1 MAKKL
6 SEQVKEVVR
15 EKKVK
20 SKKKERLLTGS
31 TLRDIV
37 LGGAPGVYGIQTGV
51 IWNVIGV
58 SGGGKTFESTELIA
72 VNRALLKDKFK
83 FHYDDAELGN
93 EVDCVKLYGFDLMK
107 ESLLKKKN
115 KGGIEE
121 PVRSK
126 TVEELHMN
134 IKKFLYKL
142 NKDDIGCYI
151 LDSLDA
157 LISNEVK
164 DIIEQRE
171 KKFDK
176 NEEYDEGSYYMQ
188 KARYLKFEM
197 FPDIKP
203 LIEESNCL
211 LIITSQQSEKINV
224 THGSRKDR
232 AGGKALRFF
241 AHYESWMRE
250 LEKIK
255 VTVKGDTR
263 TIGARFIEDFT
274 KTRNPRPFRQCKTTI
289 FFEYGIS
296 DIDSNLDFV
305 FNLLTDTGRDKTGKD
320 SKLGLKD
327 CLEFFKDNTNEFF
340 EIFKNKRMLKK
351 ELDKIEDIKKDQN
364 YWWILKP
371 DLIEYIENNNLEE
384 KLKKMVIDKWE
395 DIENKIKIERKRKY

>member
-6 SEQVKEVVR
+6 SEQVKEVAR

-20 SKKKERLLTGS
+20 FKKKERLLTGS

-72 VNRALLKDKFK
+72 VNRSFFGNRFK

-107 ESLLKKKN
+107 ESLLKKKS
-115 KGGIEE
+115 KSGIEE

-188 KARYLKFEM
+188 KARYLKFEL

-255 VTVKGDTR
+255 VVVKGEAR
-263 TIGARFIEDFT
+263 TIGARFVEEFT
-274 KTRNPRPFRQCKTTI
+274 KTRNPRPFRRCNTTI
-289 FFEYGIS
+289 YFEYGIS

-320 SKLGLKD
+320 SRLRLTD
-327 CLEFFKDNTNEFF
+327 CLELFSDENKFF
-340 EIFKNKRMLKK
+340 EIYKNKRATKK
-351 ELDKIEDIKKDQN
+351 EKEDKKNPIEENKEL
-364 YWWILKP
+364 WWINKD
-371 DLIEYIENNNLEE
+371 DLITFVESNNLEE
-384 KLKKMVIDKWE
+384 VLKKIVINKWE
-395 DIENKIKIERKRKY
+395 EIEDKIKIERKRKY